1 MSTPAKRA
9 RPGPDVEADFKRD
22 AELDAEFDVVI
33 VGYGPVGATLANLLG
48 MHGHRVLVLER
59 EAAMYHL
66 PRAVHFDEEV
76 MRVFQTIG
84 LAHRVEKVV
93 RVNPGMRFVDDSGST
108 LLDWPRP
115 SGIGPSGWHSSYRFH
130 QPDLEQ
136 ILRNGVERYANVT
149 VRSQCEFTGC
159 IDSES
164 FTDVEFTDV
173 RTNQCRQ
180 VGTRYLVGCDGGRST
195 VRQMMQSDVEDL
207 GFRESWL
214 VVDVLLNQ
222 PMEQLGDFTIQFCN
236 TRQPATYVRCPA
248 NRRRW
253 EIAMPARVTPADVC
267 QPEAVW
273 RLLKD
278 WIKPSQATL
287 ERSVVYTFHSMIAK
301 QWRCGRTLIAGDAAH
316 QMPPFMGQGMCAG
329 IRDVVNLGW
338 KLHRCISRG
347 NSDQLLDSYQ
357 SERYPHVRAYID
369 TAIELGTLLNSCETA
384 EALRSAMSNDSGT
397 PTMKSIA
404 PRLGHGLT
412 YVPNSAASRGCTQ
425 DEHAGTLAPQVLRVV
440 DDVSVSAVAESVVP
454 DSAISDKT
462 ILDNAAPGKAA
473 PGIARLDDRVGYHPV
488 LLIDDELLDVVA
500 AVDLYSVQVE
510 SVSANNQLAKILTDL
525 KARAVLVRPDR
536 YIYGCANTHDELV
549 DLLGAAT
556 QAMVI

>member
-84 LAHRVEKVV
+84 LAHLIEKVV

-136 ILRNGVERYANVT
+136 ILRSGVERYANVT
-149 VRSQCEFTGC
+149 VRSQCEFTGF

-164 FTDVEFTDV
+164 VANVKFTDL

-180 VGTRYLVGCDGGRST
+180 VSTSYLVGCDGGRSA
-195 VRQMMQSDVEDL
+195 VRQLMQSDVEDF

-214 VVDVLLNQ
+214 VVDVLLTQ
-222 PMEQLGDFTIQFCN
+222 PMEQLGDFTIQYCN

-253 EIAMPARVTPADVC
+253 EIAMPAHTTSADVC
-267 QPEAVW
+267 EPEAVW

-278 WIKPSQATL
+278 WINPSQATL
-287 ERSVVYTFHSMIAK
+287 ERSAIYTFHSMIAK
-301 QWRCGRTLIAGDAAH
+301 QWRSGRTLIAGDAAH

-338 KLHRCISRG
+338 KLHRCISQVIVI
-347 NSDQLLDSYQ
+347 NCW
-357 SERYPHVRAYID
+357 
-369 TAIELGTLLNSCETA
+369 TAINLNAIRMCVPISTLP
-384 EALRSAMSNDSGT
+384 SNW
-397 PTMKSIA
+397 A
-404 PRLGHGLT
+404 H
-412 YVPNSAASRGCTQ
+412 C
-425 DEHAGTLAPQVLRVV
+425 
-440 DDVSVSAVAESVVP
+440 
-454 DSAISDKT
+454 
-462 ILDNAAPGKAA
+462 
-473 PGIARLDDRVGYHPV
+473 
-488 LLIDDELLDVVA
+488 
-500 AVDLYSVQVE
+500 
-510 SVSANNQLAKILTDL
+510 
-525 KARAVLVRPDR
+525 
-536 YIYGCANTHDELV
+536 
-549 DLLGAAT
+549 
-556 QAMVI
+556 